1 MNLNTS
7 VTGIDQVRAM
17 MQRLTPALT
26 KKALAVT
33 VENVEDYIR
42 QEAGR
47 HEKTGVLNSSIFK
60 KHQPDGSWIVGHDE
74 QRAKHAVFVIF
85 GTRPHPIFPK
95 GANLNTQR
103 ELYGK
108 DGSQRKLTEA
118 GKLKGMPGGRKLVL
132 RWASGG
138 KFFFAQHV
146 NHPGN
151 KPDNWIERA
160 SALAPQMFAYQV
172 EAQIAR
178 INQGQP

>member
-7 VTGIDQVRAM
+7 VTGIDEVRAM

-26 KKALAVT
+26 KKALADT
-33 VENVEDYIR
+33 VVEVEDYIR
-42 QEAGR
+42 QEASR

-74 QRAKHAVFVIF
+74 QRAKHARYVIF
-85 GTRPHPIFPK
+85 GTPPHIIRPIVGGTYKSYKDADGKTVKK
-95 GANLNTQR
+95 GIA
-103 ELYGK
+103 K
-108 DGSQRKLTEA
+108 
-118 GKLKGMPGGRKLVL
+118 GGRGRTTL
-132 RWASGG
+132 RWAGG
-138 KFFFAQHV
+138 GIFHFAKIV

-178 INQGQP
+178 INQGQT